1 MFSIDQNCH
10 PFWDALPKLHALAA
24 HGHSVTHFV
33 EDIDVAFTAMGASV
47 EDAFLHVARERFYRS
62 GGEDWGA
69 ALFYSEFLA
78 RQATEIRAWE
88 PFTGMK
94 TNTLARQLG
103 RSVDD
108 LYEEFSPG
116 DTWQLIG
123 PSYVGDREHHRVVG
137 DLSVRETADFV
148 REILLKAKEDMLRR
162 FPQGDSQE
170 RLTDWFRS
178 EEERVERLLKRYA
191 DARVVDLYRGWLGEH
206 LSSERLT
213 LALSSDLFAV
223 GADPARTALLEV
235 FLKDYERAARLY
247 AEALAEAGSDL
258 HALEV
263 SEGELPFFAV
273 QEYEGHLVRTAVHLR
288 DDAVVIGRRAFKLGE
303 GRGLPVAALAGA
315 GIKAL
320 AAKAI
325 LLVAQARIGP
335 AGQPLALPYRG
346 SVYMPAAHRL
356 AAKLAANGLLPG
368 QLQPIIRVRFRLL
381 DHLKG
386 LDTVI
391 RLPGYLEPCF
401 GKNEVPAREL
411 GEKHAALAQEA
422 AQRLERI
429 RDAEARKAWQKEA
442 FPDLTGQIEGLE
454 RRRREMAA
462 SDVTPEQM
470 SEIWKRIKAIQLDLL
485 DRTVRQIAR
494 DLHVRELDYWDSRGA
509 VLPWSIALGG
519 REFYDRVIADA
530 EICEERPAEP

>member
-10 PFWDALPKLHALAA
+10 PFWDALPKLHALAF
-24 HGHSVTHFV
+24 HGHAVTHFV
-33 EDIDVAFTAMGASV
+33 EDVDVAFTAMGASV
-47 EDAFLHVARERFYRS
+47 EDTFLHVARERFYRS

-88 PFTGMK
+88 PFTGTK

-116 DTWQLIG
+116 DTWQLVG

-137 DLSVRETADFV
+137 DLSVRETAAFV
-148 REILLKAKEDMLRR
+148 REILAKAKEDMLRR
-162 FPQGDSQE
+162 FPQRDSQE
-170 RLTDWFRS
+170 RLTGWLRS

-206 LSSERLT
+206 LSSDRLT
-213 LALSSDLFAV
+213 LGLSSDLFAC

-247 AEALAEAGSDL
+247 AEALAETGSDL
-258 HALEV
+258 HALDV
-263 SEGELPFFAV
+263 AEGELPFFAV
-273 QEYEGHLVRTAVHLR
+273 LEYEGHLVRTPAHLR
-288 DDAVVIGRRAFKLGE
+288 DGAVVIGRQAFKLGE
-303 GRGLPVAALAGA
+303 GGRLPVAALAGA

-325 LLVAQARIGP
+325 LLVTQARIGP
-335 AGQPLALPYRG
+335 AGQALALPHLG

-356 AAKLAANGLLPG
+356 AEKLAASGLLPG
-368 QLQPIIRVRFRLL
+368 PLQPIVRVRFRLL

-391 RLPGYLEPCF
+391 CLPEYLEPCF
-401 GKNEVPAREL
+401 GRGEVPAREL
-411 GEKHAALAQEA
+411 GEQHAALASEA
-422 AQRLERI
+422 ADRLERI
-429 RDAEARKAWQKEA
+429 RNADGRKVWQTAA
-442 FPDLTGQIEGLE
+442 FPELTGRIEDLE
-454 RRRREMAA
+454 GRRREMAA
-462 SDVTPEQM
+462 RGATPEAM
-470 SEIWKRIKAIQLDLL
+470 SEIWKQIKAIQLDLA

-494 DLHVRELDYWDSRGA
+494 DLHVRALGYWDSRGA
-509 VLPWSIALGG
+509 ILPWSIALGG
-519 REFYDRVIADA
+519 RELYDRVIAA
-530 EICEERPAEP
+530 AKIYEERG